1 MTVADDA
8 RERIRQALDQYRNKV
23 ECAEAKARAPKKP
36 RKHDEANTQQQII
49 KALHALP
56 GVWVSRNTVGVG
68 RYATGGI
75 VSYGL
80 GKGSA
85 DILCVVSPR
94 GRAVW
99 LEVKSATG
107 RQTPEQATFQ
117 ARQEALGAVYR
128 VCRSVK
134 EALDAIEEARRG
146 P

>member
-8 RERIRQALDQYRNKV
+8 RERIRQALDKYRSKV
-23 ECAEAKARAPKKP
+23 ECAEAKARQPKKP
-36 RKHDEANTQQQII
+36 RKHDEANVQGAII

-107 RQTPEQATFQ
+107 RQTPEQAVFQ

-128 VCRSVK
+128 VCRSVE
-134 EALDAIEEARRG
+134 EALAAIEEARR
-146 P
+146 